1 MGRLNR
7 REFLSYGGAAAAAG
21 LAVSAAPRGA
31 FAGPLPP
38 SERITVG
45 MIGTGVMGS
54 GHVRRLAREP
64 AVELV
69 AICDVD
75 QSRREAALSSAQAV
89 RSARGPGS
97 AGGARSIDLYN
108 DYRDVLAR
116 SDIDAVVIATP
127 DHWHALMAIDAAR
140 A

>member
-7 REFLSYGGAAAAAG
+7 REFLGHCGAAAAAG
-21 LAVSAAPRGA
+21 LAASVAPRGA
-31 FAGPLPP
+31 FAGPLPPP

-54 GHVRRLAREP
+54 GHVRRLARDP

-75 QSRREAALSSAQAV
+75 QSRREAAMSSAQAV
-89 RSARGPGS
+89 RSARGPDGGG
-97 AGGARSIDLYN
+97 GGARSFD
-108 DYRDVLAR
+108 
-116 SDIDAVVIATP
+116 
-127 DHWHALMAIDAAR
+127 
-140 A
+140 